1 MNETFS
7 MADNDSWIIIF
18 VVVILILV
26 PYILFLLTLQKT
38 LQIIS
43 PENRRMPPG
52 NVWLMFIPLFNIVWQ
67 FIMVSRI
74 ADSLME
80 ECIRLNIP
88 LSEQRPTY
96 NIGLTYNICSLISDV
111 IPILGPLAALT
122 TWIMYWIKVNEYKKL
137 LITNKDNY
145 MLDAEKEIFH
155 TQL

>member
-1 MNETFS
+1 MDEIFS
-7 MADNDSWIIIF
+7 KPNGAMLVGIS
-18 VVVILILV
+18 VGVILVLI
-26 PYILFLLTLQKT
+26 PFILFLLTLQKT

-43 PENRRMPPG
+43 PENRKMPPG

-74 ADSLME
+74 ADSMRD

-96 NIGLTYNICSLISDV
+96 NIGLTYNICSLISGV

-122 TWIMYWIKVNEYKKL
+122 TWIMYWIKVNQYKKL
-137 LITNKDNY
+137 LIENKDNY

-155 TQL
+155 TRL